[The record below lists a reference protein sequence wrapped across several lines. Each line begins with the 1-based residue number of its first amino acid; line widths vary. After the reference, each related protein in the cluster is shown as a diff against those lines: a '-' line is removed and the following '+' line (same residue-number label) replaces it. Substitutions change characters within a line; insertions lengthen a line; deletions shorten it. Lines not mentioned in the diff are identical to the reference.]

1 MTTVLSTGR
10 LTASAD
16 GPLSVTINRPLPRLV
31 LYMKAG
37 ARRVTELAS
46 CAAGA
51 SPEVGRDETSPSN
64 LHPDLG
70 HGPGRAGEGHRP
82 RGPLEMRRDTVALD
96 CACAQAA
103 PEKGLGLRGR
113 EAACASRGAACS
125 RRWLGCDFHVDAVSG
140 TSLTGDSAQTA
151 EVLAGTMEGF
161 VVLRFLC
168 MFTRFIGFSRRRR
181 ALES

>member
-1 MTTVLSTGR
+1 
-10 LTASAD
+10 
-16 GPLSVTINRPLPRLV
+16 
-31 LYMKAG
+31 
-37 ARRVTELAS
+37 
-46 CAAGA
+46 
-51 SPEVGRDETSPSN
+51 
-64 LHPDLG
+64 
-70 HGPGRAGEGHRP
+70 
-82 RGPLEMRRDTVALD
+82 MRQDMVALD

-113 EAACASRGAACS
+113 EAVCASRGAACS

-168 MFTRFIGFSRRRR
+168 MFTRFIASLDVGVHWNHEEWMLKFKYRGCTPG
-181 ALES
+181 L

>member
-1 MTTVLSTGR
+1 
-10 LTASAD
+10 
-16 GPLSVTINRPLPRLV
+16 
-31 LYMKAG
+31 
-37 ARRVTELAS
+37 
-46 CAAGA
+46 
-51 SPEVGRDETSPSN
+51 
-64 LHPDLG
+64 
-70 HGPGRAGEGHRP
+70 
-82 RGPLEMRRDTVALD
+82 MRRDTVALD

-113 EAACASRGAACS
+113 EAACAGRGAACS